1 MNRLVAGCVV
11 LLAAAPAL
19 AGQDSIT
26 LPPPRSPHAW
36 TRPVVHY
43 GKWMTAATAVGFTL
57 LAAHEHD
64 RANQSWLSLLDLCRN
79 DNASCQVR
87 GDGRYVSY
95 QAELL
100 YQETLYYDRRARHRL
115 LAGQGALLASAAL
128 FLLDLRHEGGAPP
141 NIPFGG
147 AQLSVMPAGDGAR
160 LEMRLPF

>member
-1 MNRLVAGCVV
+1 MKRFVAGCAA

-19 AGQDSIT
+19 AGQDS
-26 LPPPRSPHAW
+26 LGPRTQSPRGW

-43 GKWMTAATAVGFTL
+43 GKWLTAATAVGFTL

-64 RANQSWLSLLDLCRN
+64 RANQSWQSLLGLCRT
-79 DNASCQVR
+79 DNAACQVR
-87 GDGRYVSY
+87 GDGQYVSY

-115 LAGQGALLASAAL
+115 LVGQSALLTSAAL

-147 AQLSVMPAGDGAR
+147 AKLSLVPAGDGAR